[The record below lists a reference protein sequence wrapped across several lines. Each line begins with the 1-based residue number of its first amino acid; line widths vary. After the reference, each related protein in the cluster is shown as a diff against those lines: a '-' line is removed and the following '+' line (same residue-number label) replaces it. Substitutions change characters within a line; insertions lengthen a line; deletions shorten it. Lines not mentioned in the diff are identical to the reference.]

1 VSGCPRNCAEA
12 TVKDIGIICVESG
25 YDIHIAGAAGLHV
38 RATDLLG
45 HVDTE
50 EEAIE
55 YVAAVMQLYREQA
68 AYLERVWK
76 WAEKVGIDKIRA
88 AIMDDHDGR
97 RALLER
103 FKKSQY
109 AVRKDPWAERA
120 AGRELHEFMPLAELT
135 MARVAAE

>member
-1 VSGCPRNCAEA
+1 
-12 TVKDIGIICVESG
+12 VKDIGIICIESG
-25 YDIHIAGAAGLHV
+25 YDIHVAGAAGLHV

-50 EEAIE
+50 EDAIE
-55 YVAAVMQLYREQA
+55 YVAAIVQLYREQG

-76 WAEKVGIDKIRA
+76 WVERVGLDTVRA

-103 FKKSQY
+103 FLKSQH

-120 AGRELHEFMPLAELT
+120 AGRELRDFMPLAEMVQVQLAPVPA
-135 MARVAAE
+135 MPVQAVPAE